1 MTEQVDIDPGIQPE
15 PSIPVPEDASAPAA
29 SPAAPT
35 QPPPSRQEAL
45 RSAFSNH
52 GERGKHA
59 AFQPRDAGRFAP
71 GPPSFPIPERPAM
84 PTSLR
89 RELQPHWEKASPYI
103 SAELL
108 TAINQRDSDYEKG
121 LGMMAQYRTQ
131 AAEAD
136 DVLGLFK
143 PYEWILKSENATPKA
158 AISALLQTAVVLRTG
173 TPAQKAQSVAQ
184 AMRDYNIPLEVV
196 HSLLNGQQVS
206 PQGSPP
212 AENQAYNQL
221 AQQVQELTQHFT
233 RTQQHQQQQLEN
245 KALSIIQKFAS
256 EPANSHFEKVQ
267 DRMLMLLEAPDFLG
281 DISAMSEREKL
292 QLAYDTAI
300 RLDPVISAQ
309 VLAHQ
314 QARSQAK
321 NSVTSARSAAVQVN
335 GSPGSGASASVNP
348 TDRRA
353 VIANA
358 LRQSRQ

>member
-1 MTEQVDIDPGIQPE
+1 MVEQVDSAPGIQPE
-15 PSIPVPEDASAPAA
+15 HSISPPEVAPAPA
-29 SPAAPT
+29 VSPAEPT
-35 QPPPSRQEAL
+35 QQPPSRHDTL
-45 RSAFSNH
+45 RAAFANQ

-59 AFQPRDAGRFAP
+59 AFQPREAGRFAP
-71 GPPSFPIPERPAM
+71 GPPTFPTPERPVM
-84 PTSLR
+84 PASLR

-206 PQGSPP
+206 PQSAPP
-212 AENQAYNQL
+212 AESQAYNQL

-233 RTQQHQQQQLEN
+233 RSQQQQQQQLEN
-245 KALSIIQKFAS
+245 KALAVIQKFAS
-256 EPANSHFEKVQ
+256 EPANLHFEKVQ
-267 DRMLMLLEAPDFLG
+267 DRMLMLLESPDFLG

-314 QARSQAK
+314 QAKSQAK
-321 NSVTSARSAAVQVN
+321 NSVASSRSAAVQVN
-335 GSPGSGASASVNP
+335 GSPGSGASVAIDPN
-348 TDRRA
+348 DRRA